1 MDPNA
6 TANAHFAP
14 RAPAVAPN
22 PTVASESLR
31 LLASGAEVR
40 GLDAGPIFSACGIDP
55 TILGRRGARVAAA
68 PVAEAWKRVNQR
80 FRDPLFPLKVCEG
93 LPLGAVSPL
102 DYLVLSSPDVGT
114 GLAQIAR
121 YAPLLSDSEIL
132 SLVVNGNE
140 AHYRYENRIEIPYM
154 IEMIVGVFARR
165 SRELFGP
172 NWSIKRICFAH
183 SALGSRATYDRI
195 CQAPVFFDMPFT
207 EVVFSREL
215 TTVPMP
221 GADPRLSAILVGD
234 AEAALSAVARR
245 TNTPSFIDTVKQVL
259 HDGLHERDLTLT
271 RLADQLGISTRTL
284 QRRLRGAGVTH
295 RSLVRH
301 VREDIANRSLA
312 TRASQGHIA
321 RTLGY
326 SGPGAFQRAFKRWS
340 GVTPGQLRRKPS
352 RAR

>member
-14 RAPAVAPN
+14 GAPAVAPT
-22 PTVASESLR
+22 PTVSSESLR
-31 LLASGAEVR
+31 VLAAGAEAR
-40 GLDAGPIFSACGIDP
+40 GLDVAPIFAASGIDP
-55 TILGRRGARVAAA
+55 AILGRRGARVGAG
-68 PVAEAWKRVNQR
+68 PVAEAWRRVNRR
-80 FRDPLFPLKVCEG
+80 FRDQQFPLTICEA

-102 DYLVLSSPDVGT
+102 DYLVLSSADVGT

-121 YAPLLSDSEIL
+121 YAPLLSDTEIL
-132 SLVVNGNE
+132 TLIVNGSE
-140 AHYRYENRIEIPYM
+140 AHIRYHNRFEVPYA
-154 IEMIVGVFARR
+154 IEMIVGIFVRRARD
-165 SRELFGP
+165 LFGP
-172 NWSIKRICFAH
+172 SWSIKRVCFAH
-183 SALGSRATYDRI
+183 PALGSRATYDRI

-207 EVVFSREL
+207 EVVFAREL
-215 TTVPMP
+215 TKAPMP

-234 AEAALSAVARR
+234 AEAALSAVVRPA
-245 TNTPSFIDTVKQVL
+245 NTPSFIDSVKRVL
-259 HDGLHERDLTLT
+259 QDGLHERDLTLT

-301 VREDIANRSLA
+301 VREDVANRSLA

-340 GVTPGQLRRKPS
+340 GMTPGQIRRKPA

>member
-6 TANAHFAP
+6 TANGHFAP
-14 RAPAVAPN
+14 PARAVAPI
-22 PTVASESLR
+22 PTVSSDSLR
-31 LLASGAEVR
+31 VLAAGTEAR
-40 GLDAGPIFSACGIDP
+40 GLDAGPIFAACGIDP
-55 TILGRRGARVAAA
+55 AILGRRGARVGAA

-80 FRDPLFPLKVCEG
+80 FRDPMFALTICEA

-102 DYLVLSSPDVGT
+102 DYLVLSSADVGT

-121 YAPLLSDSEIL
+121 YAPLLSDTEIL
-132 SLVVNGNE
+132 TLIVDGNE
-140 AHYRYENRIEIPYM
+140 TRLRYQNRFEVPFA
-154 IEMIVGVFARR
+154 IEMIVGIFARR
-165 SRELFGP
+165 ARDLFGP

-183 SALGSRATYDRI
+183 AALGSRATYDRI

-221 GADPRLSAILVGD
+221 GADARLSAILVGD
-234 AEAALSAVARR
+234 AEAALSAVARPA
-245 TNTPSFIDTVKQVL
+245 NTPSFIDTVKQVL

-295 RSLVRH
+295 RSLVRD
-301 VREDIANRSLA
+301 VREDVANQSLA

-340 GVTPGQLRRKPS
+340 GMTPGQIRRKPS